1 MAVWFPMIRP
11 NADRIVNAATP
22 ATAALVVLTV
32 FLPYSLQLAVLLMI
46 GLVTLTTVRT
56 NGALDRADG
65 LGH

>member
-32 FLPYSLQLAVLLMI
+32 FLPYSLQLAALLMI
-46 GLVTLTTVRT
+46 GLVALITIRG
-56 NGALDRADG
+56 NGALEAADG
-65 LGH
+65 HGH